1 LERGSARS
9 GSRRTL
15 ALVPDLPRFNAANFH
30 LYSRLLG
37 TPLRVDHP
45 QTANGIGSFDGF
57 DYVLIT
63 EGDQGMPW
71 TTLASRALN
80 QIVVDAP
87 QVFRLV
93 EIFLLP
99 SGDSV
104 RLYSVHRG
112 EAGRPDN

>member
-1 LERGSARS
+1 GSERR
-9 GSRRTL
+9 
-15 ALVPDLPRFNAANFH
+15 ALLSDLPTLHAPH
-30 LYSRLLG
+30 SHPSSRLLG

-45 QTANGIGSFDGF
+45 QTAAAVRSLDGV
-57 DYVLIT
+57 DYVLMT

-71 TTLASRALN
+71 TTLASRSLN

-112 EAGRPDN
+112 EAGRRTD